1 MARRFARKHLDY
13 TDIVTEAAAAVYMV
27 IIINGYVSLSQ
38 LNTEF
43 YYILAV
49 DIGACVGWGFIDGFT
64 YGVSGSIER
73 GNQAKF
79 VREIQSEKDSNKAV
93 NEVVGQLDDT
103 FLSQYGDD
111 AKRIIA
117 LEILKNSS
125 KVSTIKKGFMTRDD
139 LSGLAAIL
147 SIYLV
152 AGIVLSF
159 PYVILHNKIDA
170 WILSN
175 ALGIIWLFYYGYK
188 VGGILG
194 EKKILIGFVTMSAG
208 IVFLTI
214 SYLIYG

>member
-38 LNTEF
+38 LNTQF

-49 DIGACVGWGFIDGFT
+49 DIGACLGWGFIDGFT

-93 NEVVGQLDDT
+93 NDVVGELDDT
-103 FLSQYGDD
+103 FLSQYSDD

-125 KVSTIKKGFMTRDD
+125 KVTINKKGFMTRDD
-139 LSGLAAIL
+139 LGGLAAIL
-147 SIYLV
+147 SIYLTWV
-152 AGIVLSF
+152 GSYRGIGCNFNYRCSCSHPRVRSHSLLPRSRVDFRRASSHQSKSPCDQFGTAQF
-159 PYVILHNKIDA
+159 PSRFAHGN
-170 WILSN
+170 
-175 ALGIIWLFYYGYK
+175 
-188 VGGILG
+188 
-194 EKKILIGFVTMSAG
+194 
-208 IVFLTI
+208 
-214 SYLIYG
+214 

>member
-38 LNTEF
+38 LNTQF

-49 DIGACVGWGFIDGFT
+49 DIGACLGWGFIDGFT

-125 KVSTIKKGFMTRDD
+125 NVSTVKKGFMTRDD
-139 LSGLAAIL
+139 LGGLAAIL

-159 PYVILHNKIDA
+159 PYVILQNKIDA

-175 ALGIIWLFYYGYK
+175 GLGIIWLFYYGYR
-188 VGGILG
+188 VG
-194 EKKILIGFVTMSAG
+194 
-208 IVFLTI
+208 
-214 SYLIYG
+214 